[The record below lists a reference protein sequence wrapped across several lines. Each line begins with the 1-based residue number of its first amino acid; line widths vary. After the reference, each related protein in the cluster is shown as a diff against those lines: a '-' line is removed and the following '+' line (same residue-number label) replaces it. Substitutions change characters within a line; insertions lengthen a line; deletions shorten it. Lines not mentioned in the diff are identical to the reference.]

1 MENPAYSHW
10 PASDEH
16 KALTDNQQIDPSFQT
31 SDYAAEAVAV
41 AAQSVHHDP
50 HMNLP
55 PVTEPM
61 APQRSRRPLS
71 QSKRA
76 QQNRAAQRAFRQRK
90 ELYIKDLEA
99 KVQEL
104 KAVKETMEALRAENQ
119 ELRDYILA
127 LQSRWINQPGGVP
140 TPPAVYARRGVDE
153 VDNVHYDGK
162 DEDK

>member
-1 MENPAYSHW
+1 MENPAYGHW
-10 PASDEH
+10 NGEDKQLADQS
-16 KALTDNQQIDPSFQT
+16 QIDPSFHQQ
-31 SDYAAEAVAV
+31 SEYAAEAVAV
-41 AAQSVHHDP
+41 AQNVHDSSMSMTPVDQPMNQSR
-50 HMNLP
+50 N
-55 PVTEPM
+55 
-61 APQRSRRPLS
+61 RRPLS

-104 KAVKETMEALRAENQ
+104 KSAKENMEALRTENQ

-140 TPPAVYARRGVDE
+140 TPPAVYARRSQDE
-153 VDNVHYDGK
+153 LEHVQYDDKG
-162 DEDK
+162 DEQK

>member
-1 MENPAYSHW
+1 MDANYGHW
-10 PASDEH
+10 NGDE
-16 KALTDNQQIDPSFQT
+16 KQLADQSQIDPSFHQQA
-31 SDYAAEAVAV
+31 DYAADAVAV
-41 AAQSVHHDP
+41 AQHDP
-50 HMNLP
+50 SMAITPVDQPMN
-55 PVTEPM
+55 T
-61 APQRSRRPLS
+61 RNRRPLS

-104 KAVKETMEALRAENQ
+104 KSAKEAMEALRTENQ

-140 TPPAVYARRGVDE
+140 TPPAVYARRGNEEGMEHVQ
-153 VDNVHYDGK
+153 YD
-162 DEDK
+162 DKGEEPK

>member
-10 PASDEH
+10 NTEDAKHLP
-16 KALTDNQQIDPSFQT
+16 TDNQIDPSFQQA
-31 SDYAAEAVAV
+31 DYTADAVAV
-41 AAQSVHHDP
+41 AQSVHDP
-50 HMNLP
+50 TAQMMP
-55 PVTEPM
+55 PVDQPIN
-61 APQRSRRPLS
+61 QSRSRRPLS

-90 ELYIKDLEA
+90 ELYIKDLES

-104 KAVKETMEALRAENQ
+104 KTVKETMEALRAENQ

-153 VDNVHYDGK
+153 GDNIQYDEK
-162 DEDK
+162 AEDQK